1 MDQRAAQWRRA
12 PPGKTHAYLAK
23 RISDSS
29 CWGCINPGNFWEM
42 SELSLVEPERLGA
55 QPSLL
60 RKWEGSGGIWASSS
74 NPDSPSPLV
83 IVLLLQVFLP
93 FCLILLTSP
102 FLPLALF
109 LCNEHL
115 SLASISQAHL
125 RCFLLLVQPCCSS
138 SYFLSPRIYWNVPK
152 KKLTLTR

>member
-1 MDQRAAQWRRA
+1 MHQRVAQWRRA

-29 CWGCINPGNFWEM
+29 CWGCIKSGNFWGM

-102 FLPLALF
+102 FLPLAPVYF
-109 LCNEHL
+109 
-115 SLASISQAHL
+115 SVKSIACFSSQATRGECRNQATTSRGL
-125 RCFLLLVQPCCSS
+125 
-138 SYFLSPRIYWNVPK
+138 
-152 KKLTLTR
+152 LTLMSPCSL